1 MTVLLGGNAVEM
13 SAQETKTTSEPS
25 TKIRDSVTDVLEAFF
40 ADLDG
45 HKSAEGVYQM
55 VLREV
60 ERPMLEVVLKHTRG
74 NQTKAA
80 EILGINRGTLRKKLR
95 EHGLD

>member
-1 MTVLLGGNAVEM
+1 MEATAENKVNFQTK
-13 SAQETKTTSEPS
+13 SAENISET
-25 TKIRDSVTDVLEAFF
+25 VLEAMEAYF
-40 ADLDG
+40 ADLNG
-45 HKSAEGVYQM
+45 HMPSQGVYQM

-74 NQTKAA
+74 NQTRAA